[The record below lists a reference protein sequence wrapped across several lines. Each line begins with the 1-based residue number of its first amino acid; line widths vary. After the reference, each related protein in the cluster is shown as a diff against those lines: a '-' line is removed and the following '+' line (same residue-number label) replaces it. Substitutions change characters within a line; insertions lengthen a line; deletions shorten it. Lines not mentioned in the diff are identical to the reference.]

1 MAAPEPEQTQR
12 WFTPSNGLTL
22 TRLVAAP
29 FFYWLIVNRFWWA
42 ACLVFWLAVVSDI
55 VDGRLA
61 RSRGETSTL
70 GGILDHVSDATF
82 VTLGNL
88 ALVRTGGV
96 PALLPPLII
105 AAFLQY
111 AFDSRI
117 LAGRELRASSLGRW
131 NGIFYFVPPGV
142 IVTREAL
149 GLEVPPDQMISIVGW
164 VLVISSL
171 ISMVDRLTNLIS
183 LVRENLTRD

>member
-96 PALLPPLII
+96 PVLLPPLII
-105 AAFLQY
+105 AAFLQD

>member
-1 MAAPEPEQTQR
+1 MEAPGPEQTPR

-29 FFYWLIVNRFWWA
+29 FFYWLIVNRLWWA

-70 GGILDHVSDATF
+70 GGILDHASDATF

-96 PALLPPLII
+96 PVLLPPLII

-111 AFDSRI
+111 VFDSRI
-117 LAGRELRASSLGRW
+117 LAGHELRASSLGRW

-149 GLEVPPDQMISIVGW
+149 GLEVPPDQMIFIVGW

-171 ISMVDRLTNLIS
+171 ISMVDRLTSLIS
-183 LVRENLTRD
+183 LARENLTRD

>member
-96 PALLPPLII
+96 PVLLPPLIL